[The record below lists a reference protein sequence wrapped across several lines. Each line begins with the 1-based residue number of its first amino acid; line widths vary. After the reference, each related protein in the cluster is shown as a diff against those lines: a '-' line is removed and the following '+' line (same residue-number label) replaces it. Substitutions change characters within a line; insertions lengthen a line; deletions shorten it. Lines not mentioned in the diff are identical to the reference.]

1 MYHAQPGRLQSSVA
15 IRGAGE
21 GRAPGLFEGEIWRLK
36 TTGRFC
42 TRCYTLFWYGYAAN
56 GVCSAGG
63 AHSPLQAASPTGAG
77 TSWDFALDIASTSGP
92 APSPGGGGG
101 ASPAGTPGNWR
112 FCTKCYGLFWYGY
125 PTAGTCPDGGAHSPF
140 QAASLTGAGT
150 SWDFAL
156 PIASTT
162 SASRYLHLS
171 EQHQQQTEWCWS
183 ATTVSITSFHDPGST
198 WTQCSLVNQA
208 FGQSTCCQDGSS
220 SACNQPWY
228 PDKAL
233 TIVGHLASSAGG
245 KPSFQTIEDTIC
257 AGNPVSIAIYW
268 NGGGGHNPAVDGYDD
283 KNQPTIDIQDPW
295 YGPSTQDFDTFPA
308 SYNGGASWGD
318 SYFTK

>member
-1 MYHAQPGRLQSSVA
+1 VAPAQPEHKATGGS
-15 IRGAGE
+15 
-21 GRAPGLFEGEIWRLK
+21 APSATACSG
-36 TTGRFC
+36 TDTPPQAPAQ
-42 TRCYTLFWYGYAAN
+42 TAART
-56 GVCSAGG
+56 
-63 AHSPLQAASPTGAG
+63 AHSRP
-77 TSWDFALDIASTSGP
+77 P
-92 APSPGGGGG
+92 AP
-101 ASPAGTPGNWR
+101 
-112 FCTKCYGLFWYGY
+112 
-125 PTAGTCPDGGAHSPF
+125 
-140 QAASLTGAGT
+140 TGAGT